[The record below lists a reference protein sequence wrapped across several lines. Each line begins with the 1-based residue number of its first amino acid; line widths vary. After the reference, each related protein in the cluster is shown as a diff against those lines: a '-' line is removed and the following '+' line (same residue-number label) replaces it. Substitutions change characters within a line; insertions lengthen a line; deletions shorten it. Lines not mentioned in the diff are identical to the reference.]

1 MVMKNYGGHRICNK
15 TITKMNTGKSKTPKK
30 SIKQQGIEEKKENQK
45 GRGRPKNLTPETML
59 EHFNQYVKETK
70 ANPIIVTDW
79 VGAKA
84 VEVRRMKER
93 PLTMQGYEVYCFK
106 NDIARNLGD
115 YFSNKDG
122 KYVEF
127 STICAYIRRTI
138 ADDQI
143 GGGMAGIYNPS
154 ITQRLN
160 NLTDKVEQTQIVHT
174 INLAG

>member
-1 MVMKNYGGHRICNK
+1 
-15 TITKMNTGKSKTPKK
+15 
-30 SIKQQGIEEKKENQK
+30 
-45 GRGRPKNLTPETML
+45 
-59 EHFNQYVKETK
+59 
-70 ANPIIVTDW
+70 
-79 VGAKA
+79 
-84 VEVRRMKER
+84 MKER

-122 KYVEF
+122 KYGDF
-127 STICAYIRRTI
+127 STICAYIKRTI

-160 NLTDKVEQTQIVHT
+160 NLTEKVEQTQVVHT
-174 INLAG
+174 INLAQ

>member
-1 MVMKNYGGHRICNK
+1 
-15 TITKMNTGKSKTPKK
+15 
-30 SIKQQGIEEKKENQK
+30 
-45 GRGRPKNLTPETML
+45 
-59 EHFNQYVKETK
+59 
-70 ANPIIVTDW
+70 
-79 VGAKA
+79 
-84 VEVRRMKER
+84 
-93 PLTMQGYEVYCFK
+93 MQGYEVYCFK

-127 STICAYIRRTI
+127 STICAYIKRTI